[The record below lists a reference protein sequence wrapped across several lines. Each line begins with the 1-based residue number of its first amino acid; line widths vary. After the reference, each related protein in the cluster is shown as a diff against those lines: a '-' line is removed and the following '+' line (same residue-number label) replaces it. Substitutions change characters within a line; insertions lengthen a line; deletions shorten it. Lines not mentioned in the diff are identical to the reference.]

1 MILTQ
6 TAAIFVDAYRELHAR
21 KLFWVTMVVSV
32 VLVAA
37 FATVGITDKGPTVLW
52 WTLPLEQLS
61 TKIVPAELFYKF
73 LFAQLAIPLWLS
85 WGAVILALV
94 STASMIPEF
103 VTGGSIELSL
113 SKPIGRLRLL
123 LTKYLAAL
131 VFVALQAVVFVGG
144 WFFLIGIRGGSWE
157 PRLLLAV
164 PIVLL
169 VFSSVYCVCAL
180 VGMLTRSTI
189 AALIAAMIFWLIVFM
204 VHTTETIFLQL
215 KVTNELR
222 QERISA
228 FIESIAAKRLRQAEQ
243 AASEGRT
250 VDAAVAA
257 ADQAALDRRQSQ
269 LDEAI
274 ANAKTLNRVHAIM
287 YGVKTVLPKTSETVG
302 LLQRNLL
309 SPEDAERFIPSNT
322 DDVQTR
328 RGDDVRINQRE
339 QVRRIDRAQRERTL
353 GWVLGT
359 SLAFQAAI
367 FGLMAWI
374 FTRRDF

>member
-6 TAAIFVDAYRELHAR
+6 SAAIFVDAYRELQAR

-189 AALIAAMIFWLIVFM
+189 AALIAAMIFWLVVFM
-204 VHTTETIFLQL
+204 VHTTESLFLQF

-274 ANAKTLNRVHAIM
+274 ANSKTLNRVHAIM

-309 SPEDAERFIPSNT
+309 SPEDAERFIPSNAE
-322 DDVQTR
+322 DVSAR
-328 RGDDVRINQRE
+328 RGDDVRINQRDLL
-339 QVRRIDRAQRERTL
+339 RRIDRAQRERTL

-367 FGLMAWI
+367 FGLIAWI